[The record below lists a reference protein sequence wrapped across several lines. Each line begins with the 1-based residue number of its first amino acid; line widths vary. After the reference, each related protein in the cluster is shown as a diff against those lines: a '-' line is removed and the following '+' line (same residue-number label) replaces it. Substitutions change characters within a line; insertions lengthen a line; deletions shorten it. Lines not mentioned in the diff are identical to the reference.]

1 MIVYEIGFSD
11 DKIIGA
17 HAHNDYKN
25 EYPLKTAL
33 DNKFKSIEVDVFSLK
48 DRLYVGHSWFEL
60 RRTKTIEKMYLDPLW
75 EIFNSNDNSIYTDNS
90 LYLLVDVKTNAL
102 KTYKILENI
111 LTNYKPML
119 THVAEDS
126 VFEGAVTIVLSG
138 NRPPIDYF
146 DDYKYRNVFIDGRL
160 HNIGEGISYKIM
172 PLISSSWTDSFEWR
186 GDGNFAKDQMSF
198 LQNLIRNVHLEKKH
212 IRFWGSPDN
221 ENAWSV
227 LLAANIDLINTDK
240 IEQCKKFIIKNNS
253 KKGPINGKD

>member
-1 MIVYEIGFSD
+1 MIVFEIGFSN

-33 DNKFKSIEVDVFSLK
+33 DNKFKSIEVDVFLLK

-111 LTNYKPML
+111 LKKPMIMKNRKKTCLEL
-119 THVAEDS
+119 T
-126 VFEGAVTIVLSG
+126 VLHS
-138 NRPPIDYF
+138 RHHWY
-146 DDYKYRNVFIDGRL
+146 
-160 HNIGEGISYKIM
+160 
-172 PLISSSWTDSFEWR
+172 
-186 GDGNFAKDQMSF
+186 
-198 LQNLIRNVHLEKKH
+198 
-212 IRFWGSPDN
+212 
-221 ENAWSV
+221 
-227 LLAANIDLINTDK
+227 
-240 IEQCKKFIIKNNS
+240 
-253 KKGPINGKD
+253 

>member
-1 MIVYEIGFSD
+1 MIVFEIGSSN

-33 DNKFKSIEVDVFSLK
+33 DNRFKSIEVDVFLLK

-60 RRTKTIEKMYLDPLW
+60 RRIKTIEKMYLDPLW
-75 EIFNSNDNSIYTDNS
+75 KIFNSNGNSIYTDNS

-102 KTYKILENI
+102 KTYKVLENI

-119 THVAEDS
+119 TYVAEDS
-126 VFEGAVTIVLSG
+126 FFEGAVTIVLSG

-146 DDYKYRNVFIDGRL
+146 DDYIYRNVFIDGRL

-172 PLISSSWTDSFEWR
+172 PLISSNWVDSFEWR
-186 GDGNFAKDQMSF
+186 GDGNFTKDQMSF

-221 ENAWSV
+221 ENAWGV

-240 IEQCKKFIIKNNS
+240 IEECKKFIIKNNS
-253 KKGPINGKD
+253 KKGPINGKN